1 MPQAVGS
8 GRGAGT
14 GEEGSG
20 LQCRRSIHRETW
32 RGPWL
37 GERTVEVKGAL
48 WGKPSAMRMIRAHI
62 LLWKWLLEGEVL
74 LCGLPWRSTWQ
85 VTSGS
90 PGGGGRGRDL
100 GAFVGK
106 KVAFFS

>member
-20 LQCRRSIHRETW
+20 LQCRLSIHRETW

-62 LLWKWLLEGEVL
+62 LFWKWLLEGE
-74 LCGLPWRSTWQ
+74 GLRVDCHGGARGRPPVGLR
-85 VTSGS
+85 VGEGGVGTSG
-90 PGGGGRGRDL
+90 PL
-100 GAFVGK
+100 
-106 KVAFFS
+106 